1 MISSVSRCI
10 RGCSAIG
17 SSAGQE
23 ATSRSATSVIS
34 PSSAAIFLPWNAGSI
49 SLRWL
54 MWASSSS
61 SSTELRPTIG
71 SRMRAPWPGC
81 STSGGAVNTSF
92 SSSGSEMITKCGD
105 SGKRVVKRL
114 P

>member
-1 MISSVSRCI
+1 MISSVRRCI

-17 SSAGQE
+17 SPPGHE
-23 ATSRSATSVIS
+23 ATSRSATSVIR

-61 SSTELRPTIG
+61 SSTEFLPTIG

-81 STSGGAVNTSF
+81 STSGGAVKTCLR
-92 SSSGSEMITKCGD
+92 SSGSDRITKYGD
-105 SGKRVVKRL
+105 SGKRVVKLL